1 MYKVNFLPP
10 HLQREGL
17 VDTRRLL
24 KVGGV
29 VLLSGIV
36 VLGYGGFL
44 LNYLLVKSKLADM
57 QQELQRLGS
66 TAAQAEAIYRER
78 LRLEGALKEYDAV
91 LQARRNWHNILKD
104 LGRLCPSDLWLVEL
118 EAVPPAKEKEA
129 AEPQGLPAYP
139 DKVVIKGVSRSFAS
153 IGVFERKLWESGC
166 FQEVRLVKVGAAEGG
181 ACAFEMEVRWR

>member
-1 MYKVNFLPP
+1 MYKVNLLPP

-36 VLGYGGFL
+36 VLGYGSFL
-44 LNYLLVKSKLADM
+44 LNYLLVKSKLVGT
-57 QQELQRLGS
+57 QQELQRLGA
-66 TAAQAEAIYRER
+66 TAAQAEVIYRER
-78 LRLEGALKEYDAV
+78 LRLEGALKEYDA
-91 LQARRNWHNILKD
+91 LSQARRNWNSILKD

-118 EAVPPAKEKEA
+118 EAAPPAKENEA
-129 AEPQGLPAYP
+129 AELQGLPAYP
-139 DKVVIKGVSRSFAS
+139 DKMAIKGISRSFAS
-153 IGVFERKLWESGC
+153 IGVFERKLWESGY

-181 ACAFEMEVRWR
+181 ACAFEMEIRLR